1 MKKDKLK
8 LYFTELLLLIALL
21 IAIVVSNSVSYTNSA
36 ILLTIFTIII
46 CLLLKKQESKSLYKN
61 QVTWLMAGFAI
72 VYLLLLFAIGFIKN
86 EFLMQPV
93 QFSLVTLVKFII
105 PVAICVFT
113 SEVIRSRLISQE
125 GTLRFLNF
133 EKDISKALTFINSVL
148 IDILIYVKLYDL
160 SNYDEFLAAIGF
172 VLFASVSCNLL
183 YNYTSKRYGIIGV
196 TIYRLITILYAYII
210 PVTPDVHIYL
220 KSFFRMIYPY
230 FIYLI
235 LERTFSKTDF
245 VVSYTDRRNNFI
257 SITTMVVVMA
267 LVTMLISC
275 EFRFCILVIGSKSMT
290 GAINM
295 GDAVIYEQ
303 YRKQEIKNG
312 QVIVYDS
319 EGLKMVHR
327 VVDIKNVNGEL
338 RYYTK
343 GDANEKVDVGYITKE
358 KIIGVTKARIIWIG
372 YPTIWFRELFS

>member
-8 LYFTELLLLIALL
+8 LYFTEVLLLIALL

-36 ILLTIFTIII
+36 IALTIFAFVVCI
-46 CLLLKKQESKSLYKN
+46 LLKKKEAKSLYKN
-61 QVTWLMAGFAI
+61 EVTWLLAGLAIIYLGIFFA
-72 VYLLLLFAIGFIKN
+72 VGFIKN
-86 EFLMQPV
+86 EFLMQPAK
-93 QFSLVTLVKFII
+93 FGFITLYKFII
-105 PVAICVFT
+105 PLTICIIA
-113 SEVIRSRLISQE
+113 SEVIRGRLISQD
-125 GTLRFLNF
+125 GTLRLLNF
-133 EKDISKALTFINSVL
+133 EKDISKALTFINLVL
-148 IDILIYVKLYDL
+148 VDVLIYVKLYDL
-160 SNYDEFLAAIGF
+160 SNYEEFIAAIGF

-183 YNYTSKRYGIIGV
+183 YNYTSKRYGMNGV
-196 TIYRLITILYAYII
+196 VVYRLITILYAYII

-230 FIYLI
+230 FIYLV

-257 SITTMVVVMA
+257 SITTMVIIMA

-275 EFRFCILVIGSKSMT
+275 EFRYGILVIGSKSMT
-290 GAINM
+290 GSINK

-303 YRKQEIKNG
+303 YKSQNVKNG

-327 VVDIKNVNGEL
+327 VVDIKNVNGEI

-343 GDANEKVDVGYITKE
+343 GDANEKMDVGYITKE
-358 KIIGVTKARIIWIG
+358 KIIGITRARIIWIG
-372 YPTIWFRELFS
+372 YPTLWLRELFS